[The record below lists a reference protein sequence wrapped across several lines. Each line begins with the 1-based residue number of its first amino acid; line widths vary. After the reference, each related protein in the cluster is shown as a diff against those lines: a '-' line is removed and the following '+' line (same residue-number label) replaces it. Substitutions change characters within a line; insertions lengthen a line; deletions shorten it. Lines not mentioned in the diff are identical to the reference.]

1 MEDLLLHL
9 HLAADPQADR
19 QEHGQIRGRDRP
31 GAVQIFFAAYAPRYT
46 SGKHKGECETGNNVQ
61 PLAKG
66 AVATF
71 LAAGV
76 LTVNG

>member
-1 MEDLLLHL
+1 M
-9 HLAADPQADR
+9 AARSYRNQ
-19 QEHGQIRGRDRP
+19 GLW
-31 GAVQIFFAAYAPRYT
+31 
-46 SGKHKGECETGNNVQ
+46 SKHKGECDTANNVQ

-76 LTVNG
+76 LTVG

>member
-1 MEDLLLHL
+1 MNEQTHVCSS
-9 HLAADPQADR
+9 
-19 QEHGQIRGRDRP
+19 EGN
-31 GAVQIFFAAYAPRYT
+31 
-46 SGKHKGECETGNNVQ
+46 GECNTNAQ

-76 LTVNG
+76 LTVG

>member
-1 MEDLLLHL
+1 MDSTGTRPSTSR
-9 HLAADPQADR
+9 AAAQCC
-19 QEHGQIRGRDRP
+19 P
-31 GAVQIFFAAYAPRYT
+31 GAYQIFFAAYEPRFT
-46 SGKHKGECETGNNVQ
+46 SGKHKGECNGNAE

>member
-1 MEDLLLHL
+1 M
-9 HLAADPQADR
+9 
-19 QEHGQIRGRDRP
+19 
-31 GAVQIFFAAYAPRYT
+31 
-46 SGKHKGECETGNNVQ
+46 CNGNAE